1 MNEQLVEALNK
12 GTPVWSNKLN
22 DWCYVVEIWPNG
34 SYFLAP
40 WPRAT
45 GTSHN
50 LSDIDLSKK
59 FSVNGEI

>member
-1 MNEQLVEALNK
+1 MNEKLLYALRF

-22 DWCYVVEIWPNG
+22 DWCYVVNIWADG

-40 WPRAT
+40 WPLAT

-50 LSDIDLSKK
+50 LSDIDLSKE
-59 FSVNGEI
+59 FSVTREV